1 MKVQLNT
8 GFMNKNKD
16 ENLLPKNDIHR
27 RIIHLDMDAFYA
39 SVEMRD
45 HPELRHKALVVAH
58 DPREYHGHGVITTAN
73 YLARQYGVGSAMP
86 AIKAVQQVPKD
97 LLVFVPPNFE
107 KYRAVSAEIHEI
119 MHEVTDKVQ
128 SVSLDEAYLDVTQNK
143 LGDYPSVALGNYL
156 QEKIYRQTGLTSSF
170 GVTYNKFLAKMGS
183 EYAKPFGKTVILPE
197 EALDFLAKQDIS
209 KFPGVG
215 KKTQVLLREMGINT
229 GADLQQVS
237 VQFLID
243 HFKKMGYVLAM
254 HSRGIDLSPVE
265 WQRQRKSIGK
275 ERTFEPSI
283 FEEQTALTQLRKYS
297 NEVAKILQEQNLMA
311 TCVVL
316 KIRDTN
322 FETVTRRRMLKK
334 ATTDGH
340 EIFAQAR
347 WLFQAL
353 PEFLERGI
361 RLLGVSVTNLEQK
374 QYQETNL
381 FETL

>member
-1 MKVQLNT
+1 
-8 GFMNKNKD
+8 MNKNKD